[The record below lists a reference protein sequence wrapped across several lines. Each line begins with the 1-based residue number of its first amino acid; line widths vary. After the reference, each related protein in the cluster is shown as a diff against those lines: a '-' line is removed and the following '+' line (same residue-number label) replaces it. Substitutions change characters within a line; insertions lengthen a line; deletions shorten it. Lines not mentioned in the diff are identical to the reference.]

1 MRDQQLNRRQ
11 ALRLGGGLGVLALL
25 AACDTTNFNLGTTGS
40 SSAQGTARSMGTG
53 PVRVALLLPLSGDPA
68 VSSVGLSMA
77 NGAQLAMDY
86 VAANPRLGDNIT
98 LLLRDTG
105 STAQGAAQAASAA
118 VADGVSLILG
128 PLKADQVQT
137 AGAVARQANVPLVGF
152 SNNSS
157 VAAPGI
163 YLLNVLPESEVR
175 RSLTY
180 ASEHGSRSVAGLFPN
195 TEFGRVQ
202 QSAFMRAVSDLR
214 LTPRGAL
221 NFGNENEVHT
231 QIAQLAPQLVSGS
244 IGALFLPDRASAP
257 AIGAMLQQAGVTS
270 RKTLLVG
277 SADWDND
284 EAILQSSALMGAI
297 YPAVDD
303 TGYRA
308 LLPEYA
314 AKFGGNPHP
323 LATIAY
329 TAVILANA
337 APLAKSN
344 PPYGAAALTIPGG
357 FNGRDGVFLF
367 LPDGRSQYAL
377 IIKQVTAAGAVR
389 VDGPKL

>member
-1 MRDQQLNRRQ
+1 MSVTPLNNIKR
-11 ALRLGGGLGVLALL
+11 A
-25 AACDTTNFNLGTTGS
+25 S
-40 SSAQGTARSMGTG
+40 S
-53 PVRVALLLPLSGDPA
+53 VALLCI
-68 VSSVGLSMA
+68 GLSMA
-77 NGAQLAMDY
+77 TGAQLAMDSG
-86 VAANPRLGDNIT
+86 AATPRLGDNIT
-98 LLLRDTG
+98 LLRRDTG
-105 STAQGAAQAASAA
+105 STAQGAAQAARAA

-163 YLLNVLPESEVR
+163 YLLNELPESEVR

-270 RKTLLVG
+270 RKTLRVG

-357 FNGRDGVFLF
+357 FNGRDGVFRF

>member
-137 AGAVARQANVPLVGF
+137 AGAGARQANVPLVGF

-357 FNGRDGVFLF
+357 FNGRDGVFRF

>member
-105 STAQGAAQAASAA
+105 STA
-118 VADGVSLILG
+118 
-128 PLKADQVQT
+128 LKADQVQT

-357 FNGRDGVFLF
+357 FNGRDGVFRF